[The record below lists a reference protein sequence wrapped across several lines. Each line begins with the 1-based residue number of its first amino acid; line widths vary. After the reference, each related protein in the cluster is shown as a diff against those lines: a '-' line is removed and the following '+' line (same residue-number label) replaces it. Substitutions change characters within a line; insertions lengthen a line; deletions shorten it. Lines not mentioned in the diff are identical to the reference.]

1 MSVKYCLAAGLVA
14 TFGFVPAAGAQE
26 YTGDPV
32 SLQFQNADLRSVLRT
47 FADISG
53 LNLVLDPA
61 VDGIVDVALTDVPWD
76 QAFEVILRS
85 NQLDYEAAGNIVRIA
100 PLATLTA
107 EAEQRRRLAE
117 EEVLA
122 GDLVVRT
129 RALDYSQAAELAP
142 IVTQAALSPR
152 GQMQIDARTNTLI
165 LTDLAHRLDTAEK
178 LIATLDR
185 PQPQVEIEARIVQ
198 ASEDYLRELGVRWG
212 VTGHTATG
220 STARVAAGGRLA
232 GTQGLGAE
240 GADPTADV
248 AENAGR
254 AVDLRAQSAAAAV
267 GLALGAVDGSW
278 NLDLALSAAEEEGEV
293 QILSTPRVTTQNNVQ
308 ATIRQGDQ
316 IPIQTVANNT
326 VTVTFRD
333 AALRLAVTP
342 RIAARESVILQIEID
357 NDYADFA
364 RQVNGVPPIV
374 TQSAHTTVQVGNGE
388 TTVIAGIYERTS
400 ARADRRVP
408 GLSRIPLVG
417 RLFRNEADRRRSDQL
432 LIFLTPRIVLPH
444 AG

>member
-1 MSVKYCLAAGLVA
+1 M
-14 TFGFVPAAGAQE
+14 
-26 YTGDPV
+26 
-32 SLQFQNADLRSVLRT
+32 
-47 FADISG
+47 
-53 LNLVLDPA
+53 
-61 VDGIVDVALTDVPWD
+61 
-76 QAFEVILRS
+76 
-85 NQLDYEAAGNIVRIA
+85 
-100 PLATLTA
+100 
-107 EAEQRRRLAE
+107 
-117 EEVLA
+117 
-122 GDLVVRT
+122 
-129 RALDYSQAAELAP
+129 
-142 IVTQAALSPR
+142 
-152 GQMQIDARTNTLI
+152 
-165 LTDLAHRLDTAEK
+165 
-178 LIATLDR
+178 
-185 PQPQVEIEARIVQ
+185 
-198 ASEDYLRELGVRWG
+198 
-212 VTGHTATG
+212 
-220 STARVAAGGRLA
+220 
-232 GTQGLGAE
+232 
-240 GADPTADV
+240 
-248 AENAGR
+248 AENVGR
-254 AVDLRAQSAAAAV
+254 AVDLRARSAAAAV
-267 GLALGAVDGSW
+267 GLALGAVGGSW

-388 TTVIAGIYERTS
+388 TTVIAGIYERAST
-400 ARADRRVP
+400 RADRRVP

-444 AG
+444 AD

>member
-1 MSVKYCLAAGLVA
+1 MSVRHCLAAGLMALLGGVA
-14 TFGFVPAAGAQE
+14 GAGAQE

-61 VDGIVDVALTDVPWD
+61 VDGIVDVALTEVPWD
-76 QAFEVILRS
+76 QAFAVILRS
-85 NQLDYEAAGNIVRIA
+85 NQLDYEVEGNIVRIA
-100 PLATLTA
+100 PLATLAA
-107 EAEQRRRLAE
+107 EAEQRRLLADE
-117 EEVLA
+117 AALA

-129 RALDYSQAAELAP
+129 RALDHAQAEALAP
-142 IVTQAALSPR
+142 IVTQAALSQR
-152 GQMQIDARTNTLI
+152 GQMQIDSRTNTLI
-165 LTDLAHRLDTAEK
+165 LTDLAHRLDAAED
-178 LIATLDR
+178 LIDDLDR
-185 PQPQVEIEARIVQ
+185 PEPQVEIEARIVQ

-212 VTGHTATG
+212 
-220 STARVAAGGRLA
+220 AAGGALA
-232 GTQGLGAE
+232 ENTAGGRSGAAE
-240 GADPTADV
+240 GQAVDVADPTTAGMT
-248 AENAGR
+248 ENSGR
-254 AVDLRAQSAAAAV
+254 ALGLAAQSAAGAL
-267 GLALGAVDGSW
+267 GLALGAMDGSRS
-278 NLDLALSAAEEEGEV
+278 LDIALSAAEDEGEV
-293 QILSTPRVTTQNNVQ
+293 RILSTPRVTTQNNVQ

-342 RIAARESVILQIEID
+342 RIAARDSVILQIEID

-364 RQVNGVPPIV
+364 RHVNGVPPIV

-388 TTVIAGIYERTS
+388 TTVIAGIYERAST
-400 ARADRRVP
+400 RAERRVP

-417 RLFRNEADRRRSDQL
+417 RLFRSEADRRSTDQL
-432 LIFLTPRIVLPH
+432 LIFLTPRIVR
-444 AG
+444 ADGR